1 MLNEHLD
8 RIDQVAS
15 KPAKYAKIPPLDII
29 VLTDGVASAS
39 LSLMSKLASQSSF
52 PHVADDPARV
62 IAKAV
67 SRLRQSKYHPNTL
80 RIHFVQIGDALEA
93 KESLKKLVHG
103 DNGVRYGDRCALSA
117 I

>member
-8 RIDQVAS
+8 RIDRVAS

-39 LSLMSKLASQSSF
+39 LSLMSKLASQSSL
-52 PHVADDPARV
+52 PRVADNPASV

-67 SRLRQSKYHPNTL
+67 ARLRQSKYHPNTL
-80 RIHFVQIGDALEA
+80 GIHFVQIGHEPGAERA
-93 KESLKKLVHG
+93 LKKLVAG
-103 DNGVRYGDRCALSA
+103 DNGVRYGDRCVSSA